1 MNAFFNSRR
10 TRLTATVMVLVWLIT
25 VGMGIANACVIHQDE
40 ALHGH
45 PASASHAVVH
55 QHEADRHTMSPNALA
70 CLSFCTAEQSTLVKG
85 KVQCDSPQAV
95 DLAPVPLLVG
105 LLLPRVE
112 PVVQPRPVRCS
123 RCSDPPVSIRFS
135 RLTI

>member
-1 MNAFFNSRR
+1 
-10 TRLTATVMVLVWLIT
+10 
-25 VGMGIANACVIHQDE
+25 MGIANACVIHQDE

-45 PASASHAVVH
+45 PLPASLAGIDE
-55 QHEADRHTMSPNALA
+55 HEADHHTMSPEALA

-112 PVVQPRPVRCS
+112 RVVLPAPVRSS